1 MQKKTVMM
9 LVAVVC
15 AVCVHAQN
23 KRLDTTMKLG
33 KAGYRVNTSNRNPDK
48 NMVTLSPVGFESG
61 ASNVTIEVKGRIKK
75 CEVDDLNNDG
85 FPDLVMYIFPEDVN
99 NKGTVIGVSSD
110 KNQGYA
116 PIIFPDV
123 VDDPKIRTGYMGNDQ
138 YMLMEGVLVRRFPL
152 YDTATMK
159 PTGSMRQVMYR
170 AQADEHGTLKFKVV
184 RSYDFTK

>member
-15 AVCVHAQN
+15 ALCVHAQN

-48 NMVTLSPVGFESG
+48 NMVTLSPIGFESG

-123 VDDPKIRTGYMGNDQ
+123 VDDPKIRTGSMGNDQ

-159 PTGSMRQVMYR
+159 PTGCMRQVMYR